1 MKENIKKIGVIS
13 ILRYNHLPVDAIVF
27 DKKTIREKEV
37 QEKIYKLLEEI
48 NSNKMILI
56 NLVIKNKNTG
66 EIIDVT
72 SVMFRD
78 EVSRFKEM
86 INSHF

>member
-27 DKKTIREKEV
+27 DKKTIREEEIKN
-37 QEKIYKLLEEI
+37 KIYHLLEEI

-56 NLVIKNKNTG
+56 NLAIKNKNTG

>member
-13 ILRYNHLPVDAIVF
+13 ILRCNHLPVDAIVF

>member
-37 QEKIYKLLEEI
+37 QHKIYHLLEEI

-56 NLVIKNKNTG
+56 NLAIKNKNTD
-66 EIIDVT
+66 EIIDIT

-86 INSHF
+86 INNHF

>member
-13 ILRYNHLPVDAIVF
+13 ILRCNHLPVDAIVF
-27 DKKTIREKEV
+27 DKKTIRKE
-37 QEKIYKLLEEI
+37 EIKNKIYHLLEEI

-56 NLVIKNKNTG
+56 NLAIKNKNNG

>member
-27 DKKTIREKEV
+27 DKKTIREEEIKN
-37 QEKIYKLLEEI
+37 KIYHLLEEI

-56 NLVIKNKNTG
+56 NLAIKNKNTG

-72 SVMFRD
+72 SVMFHD
-78 EVSRFKEM
+78 EVIKFKEM
-86 INSHF
+86 INNHF